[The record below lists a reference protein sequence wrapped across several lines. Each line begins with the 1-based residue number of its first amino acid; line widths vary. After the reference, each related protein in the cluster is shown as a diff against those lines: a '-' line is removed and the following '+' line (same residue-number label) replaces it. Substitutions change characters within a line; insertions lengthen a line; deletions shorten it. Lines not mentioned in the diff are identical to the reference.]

1 MITSVVC
8 ISHVHVLS
16 ITPTFLIVQPSLD
29 SNKYPICTNVQ
40 VLIKY
45 DGNWTKQAYA
55 RRYIASSPSF
65 LQDLF

>member
-1 MITSVVC
+1 MKKNSLCYSGSKKVLSQMITSVVC

-40 VLIKY
+40 VLINY
-45 DGNWTKQAYA
+45 DGN
-55 RRYIASSPSF
+55 
-65 LQDLF
+65 